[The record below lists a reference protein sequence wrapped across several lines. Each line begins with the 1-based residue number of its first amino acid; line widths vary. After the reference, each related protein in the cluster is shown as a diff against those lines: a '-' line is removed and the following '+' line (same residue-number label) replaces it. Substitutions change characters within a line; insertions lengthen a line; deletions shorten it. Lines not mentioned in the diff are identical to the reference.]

1 MTCQALPFK
10 RVQKHPVPLQDDL
23 QSWVMVTSHLANTQ
37 RTSIDINIDVTLETH
52 VPTLALQTFSNNQL
66 SENLDTACTQQRE
79 ETNAAENVSVVAQT
93 DVTIGHLS
101 KNTDDLDR
109 YARS

>member
-10 RVQKHPVPLQDDL
+10 GVQQHPAPLQDDL

-37 RTSIDINIDVTLETH
+37 RTSIDINIDVTLESYAS
-52 VPTLALQTFSNNQL
+52 TLALQTFSNNQL
-66 SENLDTACTQQRE
+66 SEDLDTACTQQRE
-79 ETNAAENVSVVAQT
+79 KTNAAENVPVVAKT
-93 DVTIGHLS
+93 DVMIGHFS

-109 YARS
+109 FARS

>member
-1 MTCQALPFK
+1 MTFK
-10 RVQKHPVPLQDDL
+10 SG
-23 QSWVMVTSHLANTQ
+23 SWSPHIYRRSLANTL
-37 RTSIDINIDVTLETH
+37 RTSIDINIDVTLETY
-52 VPTLALQTFSNNQL
+52 VSTLALQTFSNNRL
-66 SENLDTACTQQRE
+66 SENLDTAGTQQRE

-101 KNTDDLDR
+101 KNADDLDR

>member
-10 RVQKHPVPLQDDL
+10 GVQQHPAPLQDDL

-52 VPTLALQTFSNNQL
+52 VPTLALQTFSSNQL

-79 ETNAAENVSVVAQT
+79 EANVAENVSVVAKT
-93 DVTIGHLS
+93 DVMVGHLS